1 MNNLFFASIHDTIL
15 FCQKHPD
22 QLVLLFAKHATF
34 WDAVSNF
41 PDNLI
46 ITSSDANISTS
57 GRTTTG
63 LSGFSISLMLA
74 QVIPVS
80 SLPMLQAQ
88 QLEDAY
94 QQVKKNKNACLFLLC
109 DGTKQTEEIF
119 LNSLYF
125 IDDAFKIIGGSAA
138 DAQAGETTIF
148 FGQTKVDNLA
158 IFLNIQRPTKLIKE
172 NLYQPTNKQLLVT
185 HADMISRTV
194 YTFNNQPAAIEYA
207 RQLNVSVQ
215 ELANLFLSNPL
226 GKNINGN
233 FYIASPRNI
242 NKDMSITFY
251 SQIVPNTFVD
261 ILELSALKEIIQT
274 TQTTVKKQP
283 SFIFSIHCILRDTY
297 LNQTNQWPL
306 IINNLNQI
314 SPHQTG
320 FVSYGEQLFNLH
332 LNQTM
337 TLLVVE

>member
-1 MNNLFFASIHDTIL
+1 MHNLSFASINDAIL
-15 FCQKHPD
+15 FCQKYPD
-22 QLVLLFAKHATF
+22 QLILLFAKHTTF
-34 WDAVSNF
+34 FDKISDF

-46 ITSSDANISTS
+46 ITSSDASISANGRSTS
-57 GRTTTG
+57 D
-63 LSGFSISLMLA
+63 LSGFHIPLNLA
-74 QVIPVS
+74 QVVAIS

-88 QLEDAY
+88 ELEVAY
-94 QQVKKNKNACLFLLC
+94 QQVKHNQNACLFLLC
-109 DGTKQTEEIF
+109 DGTQQTEEMV
-119 LNSLYF
+119 LSSLYF
-125 IDDAFKIIGGSAA
+125 IDNTFKIIGGSAA
-138 DAQAGETTIF
+138 DAQAEHTNIF
-148 FGQTKVDNLA
+148 FGHSKVDNLA
-158 IFLNIQRPTKLIKE
+158 IFLNIQKPTTLIKE
-172 NLYQPTNKQLLVT
+172 NLYQPTNKKLLVT
-185 HADMISRTV
+185 HADIISRTV

-207 RQLNVSVQ
+207 RQLNVSVK
-215 ELANLFLSNPL
+215 ELSKLFLSNPL

-233 FYIASPRNI
+233 IYITSPRNI

-261 ILELSALKEIIQT
+261 ILELSAIKEIIQT
-274 TQTTVKKQP
+274 TQASIKKQP

-314 SPHQTG
+314 SPNQTG
-320 FVSYGEQLFNLH
+320 FVSYGEQLYNLH